1 MKIEI
6 LFPEQGYLHGDMG
19 NVKYL
24 KACLPEAEFIETTL
38 ADMPAFI
45 NEEIDLIYMGYLSK
59 EMLVKAIDK
68 LMPYKERIQEMI
80 NDKKCILF
88 TGNAMEVL
96 FREVVYGE
104 EVIPALNI
112 FDFTTIVDEKRKYEG
127 NYYGQFNERKIVA
140 CKIQSSMTYGSN
152 ENFSFCKGLR
162 GMGINRST
170 ICEGIRKNNFYGT
183 YLIGPLLI
191 MNPYFTSFLFA
202 RMGIVRP
209 KLAYA
214 AAVKDAYA
222 RRVEEFDNKSTTME
236 ILVKR

>member
-19 NVKYL
+19 NVMYL

-38 ADMPAFI
+38 ADEPLFAS
-45 NEEIDLIYMGYLSK
+45 EDVDLIYMGYLSD
-59 EMLVKAIDK
+59 EMLVKAINK
-68 LMPYKERIQEMI
+68 LMPYRERIEELIQEKI
-80 NDKKCILF
+80 CILF

-96 FREVVYGE
+96 FRQVVYGDTI
-104 EVIPALNI
+104 IPALNI

-127 NYYGQFNERKIVA
+127 NYYGQFNERKIVG
-140 CKIQSSMTYGSN
+140 CKIQSSMTFGSN
-152 ENFSFCKGLR
+152 EDWSFCKGLR

-170 ICEGIRKNNFYGT
+170 ICEGIRKNNFFGT

-191 MNPYFTSFLFA
+191 MNPYFTHFLFS

-209 KLAYA
+209 KLAYSA
-214 AAVKDAYA
+214 AIKEAYG
-222 RRVEEFDNKSTTME
+222 RRIEEFDNKKTAME
-236 ILVKR
+236 ILK